1 MESFGAYL
9 KDERESRKISLDEI
23 SRATK
28 IRRAILEAIE
38 RDEGEVLLPE
48 AVVKGFIRTYA
59 RHIGLDPKEV
69 MATYAERQKGD
80 EAPEKGR
87 PLPGVKRRIPVK
99 YVFAGGICVLII
111 IIIPLLFF
119 SKHGSRK
126 GAHEA
131 ALATIPTEQTTMVP
145 AEDLQ
150 SSSSLPSVEEPM
162 PLQTPPVGAEEVEE
176 VQKEKVQNVQ
186 EVQEVSEVPEVTEVP
201 EVSAVEAGEEV
212 VAVQEEEPTPVHDH
226 TLVITASERT
236 WIQIQEGS
244 SLPFDVILYPGDSF
258 TRTSSQQLAVVIG
271 NAGGVA
277 VSFDGKRL
285 DYSGKDGEVVRL
297 TLPSPEE
304 G

>member
-1 MESFGAYL
+1 MQSFGAYL

-38 RDEGEVLLPE
+38 QDQGETLLPE

-69 MATYAERQKGD
+69 MATYAEKQRGD
-80 EAPEKGR
+80 ETPVKER
-87 PLPGVKRRIPVK
+87 PRPDGKHRLPAK

-111 IIIPLLFF
+111 VIIPLLFF
-119 SKHGSRK
+119 SFSERGPREGSQ
-126 GAHEA
+126 EVV
-131 ALATIPTEQTTMVP
+131 LTTPITEQITMVSS
-145 AEDLQ
+145 EDMQ
-150 SSSSLPSVEEPM
+150 ASPSLPSGEEPI
-162 PLQTPPVGAEEVEE
+162 PLQTDTAGVEEVEE
-176 VQKEKVQNVQ
+176 VKKEEVQDVQ
-186 EVQEVSEVPEVTEVP
+186 EAAPEVSEVD
-201 EVSAVEAGEEV
+201 AGIEAGEDV
-212 VAVQEEEPTPVHDH
+212 VAVQEEEPMPVSDH

-236 WIQIQEGS
+236 WIQIKEGS
-244 SLPFDVILYPGDSF
+244 SLPFDVILFPGDSF

-271 NAGGVA
+271 NAGGVT
-277 VSFDGKRL
+277 VSFDGEKMG
-285 DYSGKDGEVVRL
+285 SPGKVGEVVRL

>member
-1 MESFGAYL
+1 MKSFGTYL
-9 KDERESRKISLDEI
+9 KEERESRKISLDEI

-38 RDEGEVLLPE
+38 RDEGEVLLPV

-69 MATYAERQKGD
+69 MATYAERQKGEEVPD
-80 EAPEKGR
+80 EGR
-87 PLPGVKRRIPVK
+87 PLPDGKRKIPAK

-119 SKHGSRK
+119 SGRGPRE
-126 GAHEA
+126 GAQEA
-131 ALATIPTEQTTMVP
+131 ALAPPPTEQIDMVP
-145 AEDLQ
+145 TEDLQ
-150 SSSSLPSVEEPM
+150 SSPSLPSVKETKPF
-162 PLQTPPVGAEEVEE
+162 QTPPVGAEEVG
-176 VQKEKVQNVQ
+176 
-186 EVQEVSEVPEVTEVP
+186 EVQEL
-201 EVSAVEAGEEV
+201 EAGEEV
-212 VAVQEEEPTPVHDH
+212 VAVQEEEPSPVHEH

-244 SLPFDVILYPGDSF
+244 SLPFDVILFPGDSF
-258 TRTSSQQLAVVIG
+258 TRTSSQQLALVIG
-271 NAGGVA
+271 NAGGVT

-285 DYSGKDGEVVRL
+285 KSPGKDGEVVRL
-297 TLPSPEE
+297 TLPSGAE